1 MSINDSDKPKLRFS
15 EHPRILSVNEEEEK
29 QVFDTMQSS
38 RISSDE
44 SSIFNLT
51 INSFGSDKLSEEN
64 LRNKLQDKKKKFLT

>member
-15 EHPRILSVNEEEEK
+15 EHPRKLSVNEEEEK